1 MAQFTDITKTHDY
14 LLNKCDEIN
23 EGYTNIKG
31 MYSRIDTAI
40 TRMTSK
46 LDEMDELV
54 TRFNNKHK
62 ENRPSCI
69 PGFYKSTKYTPEPP
83 VVPSPKEVY
92 VAGTA
97 HNAVRAIRSNH
108 YR

>member
-1 MAQFTDITKTHDY
+1 MAQFTDITHTHDY
-14 LLNKCDEIN
+14 LLNKCDKIN
-23 EGYTNIKG
+23 DSFNELKG
-31 MYSRIDTAI
+31 MYSRMDSTI
-40 TRMTSK
+40 TRMTSN
-46 LDEMDELV
+46 LDKMDEFV
-54 TRFNNKHK
+54 TRFNNRNQ

-69 PGFYKSTKYTPEPP
+69 PGFYKCSKYTPEPP
-83 VVPSPKEVY
+83 TAPSPKAIY